1 MEAERTALGCYTDL
15 FVLSNS
21 DVYSQH
27 FPASLHHAWRS
38 TPCCACFPPCALEA
52 EGSFIRTLKWL
63 LMVPWL
69 QPSRGLERLGRA
81 VVLPNRSP
89 GAWPGQGLGL
99 MVFTKLLP
107 SCSLRKGSQSRSL
120 WFCSDLEG
128 AVLAWLLEWTES
140 TRKDWGRKEMGRGP
154 VCGR

>member
-1 MEAERTALGCYTDL
+1 MLC
-15 FVLSNS
+15 
-21 DVYSQH
+21 
-27 FPASLHHAWRS
+27 LHPCVRIPHPRPPKSSVWHRAWRS

-69 QPSRGLERLGRA
+69 QPSRGLEWLGRA

-120 WFCSDLEG
+120 WSCSDLEG
-128 AVLAWLLEWTES
+128 RYWPGFWNGQSPPGKTGGGRRWGGALSAEGRIRSLAQ
-140 TRKDWGRKEMGRGP
+140 
-154 VCGR
+154 